1 MGFISGGL
9 NIDATPIGEI
19 VEAEVVEQ
27 CKILRQKEI
36 RSVVVV
42 GTFSPID
49 VDYHQEHVIKGIIQ
63 RELEG
68 VEVVCSADSEY
79 SQRNKCKH

>member
-9 NIDATPIGEI
+9 NIDATPIEKVVDG
-19 VEAEVVEQ
+19 EVVDQ
-27 CKILRQKEI
+27 CNILRQKGI
-36 RSVVVV
+36 RNVVLV

-49 VDYHQEHVIKGIIQ
+49 VDYHQEHVVKGIIQ

-68 VEVVCSADSEY
+68 VEVICSADSECT
-79 SQRNKCKH
+79 QCNKCKH